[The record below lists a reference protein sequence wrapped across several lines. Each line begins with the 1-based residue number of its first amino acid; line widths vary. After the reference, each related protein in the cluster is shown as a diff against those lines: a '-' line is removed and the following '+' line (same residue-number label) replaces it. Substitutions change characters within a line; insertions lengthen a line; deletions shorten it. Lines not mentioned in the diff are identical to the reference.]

1 MPHLYWSRHGEV
13 ACADHVP
20 AKDSTRWETDAWS
33 AIRPQ
38 LEAQFQCEQCHS
50 AVPDA
55 RRVSSR
61 ARQPLVLNVD
71 DRPFNLYTRDRILRR
86 AGFSV
91 ANEESGAKTCEIAG
105 RLRPD
110 LILLDVHLG
119 DADGRELCQQIK
131 ADPDLAGVPVVLIS
145 STLAGHVDELETVRW
160 AKADA
165 FVAEPVDPEALVALL
180 VKTIGDKPNG
190 STPG

>member
-13 ACADHVP
+13 ACVDHVP
-20 AKDSTRWETDAWS
+20 AKDSTRWETDSWS

-55 RRVSSR
+55 CRASSR

-71 DRPFNLYTRDRILRR
+71 DRPFNRYTRDRILRR

-110 LILLDVHLG
+110 VILLDVHLD
-119 DADGRELCQQIK
+119 DADGREVCKQIK
-131 ADPDLAGVPVVLIS
+131 TDPACAGVRVVLIS
-145 STLAGHVDELETVRW
+145 AMLTDQASQLETLRESG
-160 AKADA
+160 ADA
-165 FVAEPVDPEALVALL
+165 ILRAPAEPEALVSLL
-180 VKTIGDKPNG
+180 TQTISEVD
-190 STPG
+190 